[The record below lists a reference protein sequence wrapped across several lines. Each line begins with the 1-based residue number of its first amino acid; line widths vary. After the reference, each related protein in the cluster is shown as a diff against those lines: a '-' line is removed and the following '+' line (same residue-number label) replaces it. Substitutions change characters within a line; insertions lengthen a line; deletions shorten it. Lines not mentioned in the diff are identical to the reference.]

1 MVNENLMKDLNVPKI
16 EMDEIWVIVQKKSSQ
31 KWKIMKMMARGCG

>member
-1 MVNENLMKDLNVPKI
+1 LMKDLNVPKI
-16 EMDEIWVIVQKKSSQ
+16 EMDEICIIIQKKSSQ